1 METITGFVEHIVF
14 RNEENGYT
22 VLNLAVEE
30 DEVTCVGVFQ
40 FISEGESVELKGEYT
55 LLMDRSFRWNP
66 MPSKHHRILCRLN
79 GILAPGQSKE
89 SARLWQRGLCEGSR
103 KIPFVL

>member
-40 FISEGESVELKGEYT
+40 FISEGESVELKGE
-55 LLMDRSFRWNP
+55 
-66 MPSKHHRILCRLN
+66 
-79 GILAPGQSKE
+79 
-89 SARLWQRGLCEGSR
+89 
-103 KIPFVL
+103 

>member
-30 DEVTCVGVFQ
+30 DEVTCVGVFR

-55 LLMDRSFRWNP
+55 VHPSYDLSFRWNP
-66 MPSKHHRILCRLN
+66 MPSKHHRILCQLS
-79 GILAPGQSKE
+79 GILAPGQLK
-89 SARLWQRGLCEGSR
+89 ALAQL
-103 KIPFVL
+103 

>member
-30 DEVTCVGVFQ
+30 DE
-40 FISEGESVELKGEYT
+40 
-55 LLMDRSFRWNP
+55 
-66 MPSKHHRILCRLN
+66 
-79 GILAPGQSKE
+79 
-89 SARLWQRGLCEGSR
+89 
-103 KIPFVL
+103 